1 MTDLIPVISGDVT
14 NVVWSPTGS
23 IFRSDFPGITVKPR
37 ETTTYLVEVTNEGGC
52 RTTDNLTVFVIC
64 TGSNVFIPN
73 TFSPNNDGANDI
85 FFPRGTGLFSIK
97 TARVFNRWGEV
108 VYEKSNFLA
117 NDASSGWDGMHK
129 GVKQSP
135 DVYVYVIEVLCD
147 NNTVL
152 ALKGNV
158 ALIR

>member
-1 MTDLIPVISGDVT
+1 MTCS
-14 NVVWSPTGS
+14 
-23 IFRSDFPGITVKPR
+23 FP
-37 ETTTYLVEVTNEGGC
+37 
-52 RTTDNLTVFVIC
+52 
-64 TGSNVFIPN
+64 
-73 TFSPNNDGANDI
+73 A
-85 FFPRGTGLFSIK
+85 
-97 TARVFNRWGEV
+97 VFNRWGEV

-117 NDASSGWDGMHK
+117 NDASSGWDGTHK
-129 GVKQSP
+129 GVKQNP